1 MNKEILAVVE
11 AVSNEKAL
19 PREKIFEALE
29 SALATATKKKYEQE
43 IDVRVQIDRK
53 SGDFDTFRRWLVVDE
68 VTQPTKEITLEAARY
83 EDESLN
89 LGDYVEDQIESVTFD
104 RITTQTAKQVI
115 VQKVREAERAMVV
128 DQFREHEGE
137 IITGVVKKVN
147 RDNISLDL
155 GNNAEAV
162 ILREDMLP
170 RENFRPGDR
179 VRGVLYSV
187 RPEARGAQLFVT
199 RSKPEM
205 LIELFRIEVPEIGE
219 EVIEIKAAARD
230 PGSRAK
236 IAVKTNDKR
245 IDPVGACVG
254 MRGARVQ
261 AVSTELGGERIDIVL
276 WDDNPA
282 QFVINAMAPADVA
295 SIVVDEDKHTMDIAV
310 EAGNLAQAIGR
321 NGQNVRLASQ
331 LSGWELNVMT
341 VDDLQ
346 AKHQA
351 EAHAAIDTFTKY
363 LDIDEDF
370 ATVLVEEGFSTLEEL
385 AYVPM
390 KELLEIEGLDEPTVE
405 ALRERAKN
413 ALATIAQAQEESL
426 GDNKPADDLLNLE
439 GVDRDLAFKLAA
451 RGVCTLE
458 DLAEQGIDDLADIEG
473 LTDEKAGALIM
484 AEENKWTDNAEPTE
498 DSSDYHVTTS
508 QHARQAEDE
517 SDREVEGGR
526 GRGRNAKA
534 ARPKKG
540 NKHAE
545 SKADREEA
553 RAAVRGGKG
562 GKRKGSSLQQGF
574 QKPAQAVNRDV
585 VIGETITVGELAN
598 KMAVKGSQV
607 IKAMMKLGAMAT
619 INQVIDQ
626 ETAQLVAEEMGH
638 KVILRR
644 ENELEEAVMS
654 DRDTGA
660 AAEPRAPVVTIMGHV
675 DHGKTSLLDYIRST
689 KVASGEA
696 GGITQHIGAYHV
708 ETENGMITFLDTPGH
723 AAFTSMRARGAQAT
737 DIVVLVVAA
746 DDGVMPQTIEAIQHA
761 KAAGVPVVVA
771 VNKIDKPEADPDR
784 VKNELS
790 QYGILPEEWG
800 GESQFVHVSA
810 KAGTGIDELLDAIL
824 LQAEVLELKA
834 VRKGMASGAVIESF
848 LDKGRGPVATV
859 LVREGTLHKGD
870 IVLCGFEYGR
880 VRAMRNELGQEV
892 LEAGPSI
899 PVEILGLSGVP
910 AAGDEVTVVR
920 DEKKAR
926 EVALYRQGKFRE
938 VKLARQQ
945 KSKLENMFANMT
957 EGEVHEV
964 NIVLKADV
972 QGSVEAISDSLLK
985 LSTDEVK
992 VKIIGSGVGG
1002 ITETDATLAAAS
1014 NAILVGFNVRADASA
1029 RKVIEAESLDLRY
1042 YSVIYNLIDEVKAA
1056 MSGML
1061 SPELKQQII
1070 GLAEVRDVFKSPKFG
1085 AIAGCMVTEGVVKRH
1100 NPIRVLRDNVV
1111 IYEGEL
1117 ESLRRFKDDVNEVRN
1132 GMECGIGVKN
1142 YNDVRTGDVIEVFE
1156 IIEIQRTIA

>member
-1 MNKEILAVVE
+1 MTDVTI
-11 AVSNEKAL
+11 KAL
-19 PREKIFEALE
+19 ASEIQTSVDRLIQQFADAGIRKSADDSVTAQEKQTLLTHLNREHG
-29 SALATATKKKYEQE
+29 SAPDKLTLQRKTRSTLNIPGTGGKSKS
-43 IDVRVQIDRK
+43 VQIEVRK
-53 SGDFDTFRRWLVVDE
+53 KRTFVERDP
-68 VTQPTKEITLEAARY
+68 QEAERLAA
-83 EDESLN
+83 EE
-89 LGDYVEDQIESVTFD
+89 QA
-104 RITTQTAKQVI
+104 Q
-115 VQKVREAERAMVV
+115 REAEEQAR
-128 DQFREHEGE
+128 REAEE
-137 IITGVVKKVN
+137 AAKREAQLKAEREAAEQAKRELADKAKREAAEKDKVSN
-147 RDNISLDL
+147 QQTDDMTKTAQ
-155 GNNAEAV
+155 AEKQ
-162 ILREDMLP
+162 R
-170 RENFRPGDR
+170 RENEAAELKRK
-179 VRGVLYSV
+179 SEE
-187 RPEARGAQLFVT
+187 EAR
-199 RSKPEM
+199 RK
-205 LIELFRIEVPEIGE
+205 
-219 EVIEIKAAARD
+219 
-230 PGSRAK
+230 
-236 IAVKTNDKR
+236 
-245 IDPVGACVG
+245 
-254 MRGARVQ
+254 
-261 AVSTELGGERIDIVL
+261 
-276 WDDNPA
+276 
-282 QFVINAMAPADVA
+282 
-295 SIVVDEDKHTMDIAV
+295 
-310 EAGNLAQAIGR
+310 
-321 NGQNVRLASQ
+321 
-331 LSGWELNVMT
+331 
-341 VDDLQ
+341 
-346 AKHQA
+346 
-351 EAHAAIDTFTKY
+351 
-363 LDIDEDF
+363 
-370 ATVLVEEGFSTLEEL
+370 LEE
-385 AYVPM
+385 
-390 KELLEIEGLDEPTVE
+390 E
-405 ALRERAKN
+405 ARRVAEEARRM
-413 ALATIAQAQEESL
+413 AQE
-426 GDNKPADDLLNLE
+426 N
-439 GVDRDLAFKLAA
+439 
-451 RGVCTLE
+451 
-458 DLAEQGIDDLADIEG
+458 
-473 LTDEKAGALIM
+473 EKNWTEAPETP
-484 AEENKWTDNAEPTE
+484 EETT
-498 DSSDYHVTTS
+498 DYHVTTS
-508 QHARQAEDE
+508 QHARQAEDDN
-517 SDREVEGGR
+517 DREVEGGR

-534 ARPKKG
+534 ARPAKKG

-562 GKRKGSSLQQGF
+562 GKHRKGSALQQGF

-585 VIGETITVGELAN
+585 IIGETITVGDLAN

-708 ETENGMITFLDTPGH
+708 ETDNGMITFLDTPGH

-1029 RKVIEAESLDLRY
+1029 RKVIDAESLDLRY
-1042 YSVIYNLIDEVKAA
+1042 YSVIYHLIDEVKAA

-1085 AIAGCMVTEGVVKRH
+1085 AIAGCMVTEGTIKRH

-1142 YNDVRTGDVIEVFE
+1142 YNDVRVGDMIEVFE
-1156 IIEIQRTIA
+1156 IIEIQRTID

>member
-1 MNKEILAVVE
+1 MTDVTI
-11 AVSNEKAL
+11 KAL
-19 PREKIFEALE
+19 ASEIQTSVDRLIQQFADAGIRKSADDSVTAQEKQTLLTHLNREHG
-29 SALATATKKKYEQE
+29 SAPDKLTLQRKTRSTLNIPGTGGKSKS
-43 IDVRVQIDRK
+43 VQIEVRK
-53 SGDFDTFRRWLVVDE
+53 KRTFVKRDP
-68 VTQPTKEITLEAARY
+68 QEAERLAA
-83 EDESLN
+83 EE
-89 LGDYVEDQIESVTFD
+89 QA
-104 RITTQTAKQVI
+104 Q
-115 VQKVREAERAMVV
+115 REAEEQAR
-128 DQFREHEGE
+128 REAEE
-137 IITGVVKKVN
+137 AAKREAQLKAEREAAEQAKREVADKAKREAAEKDKVSN
-147 RDNISLDL
+147 QHTDEMTKTAQ
-155 GNNAEAV
+155 AEK
-162 ILREDMLP
+162 IR
-170 RENFRPGDR
+170 RENEAAELKRK
-179 VRGVLYSV
+179 SEE
-187 RPEARGAQLFVT
+187 EAR
-199 RSKPEM
+199 RK
-205 LIELFRIEVPEIGE
+205 
-219 EVIEIKAAARD
+219 
-230 PGSRAK
+230 
-236 IAVKTNDKR
+236 
-245 IDPVGACVG
+245 
-254 MRGARVQ
+254 
-261 AVSTELGGERIDIVL
+261 
-276 WDDNPA
+276 
-282 QFVINAMAPADVA
+282 
-295 SIVVDEDKHTMDIAV
+295 
-310 EAGNLAQAIGR
+310 
-321 NGQNVRLASQ
+321 
-331 LSGWELNVMT
+331 
-341 VDDLQ
+341 
-346 AKHQA
+346 
-351 EAHAAIDTFTKY
+351 
-363 LDIDEDF
+363 
-370 ATVLVEEGFSTLEEL
+370 LEE
-385 AYVPM
+385 
-390 KELLEIEGLDEPTVE
+390 E
-405 ALRERAKN
+405 ARRVA
-413 ALATIAQAQEESL
+413 EE
-426 GDNKPADDLLNLE
+426 
-439 GVDRDLAFKLAA
+439 A
-451 RGVCTLE
+451 RR
-458 DLAEQGIDDLADIEG
+458 
-473 LTDEKAGALIM
+473 M
-484 AEENKWTDNAEPTE
+484 AEENEKNWSETSDSPE

-508 QHARQAEDE
+508 QHARQAEDDN
-517 SDREVEGGR
+517 DREVEGGR
-526 GRGRNAKA
+526 GRSRSNKA
-534 ARPKKG
+534 ARPAKKG

-562 GKRKGSSLQQGF
+562 GKHRKGSALQQGF

-585 VIGETITVGELAN
+585 IIGETITVGELAN

-708 ETENGMITFLDTPGH
+708 ETDNGMITFLDTPGH

-761 KAAGVPVVVA
+761 KAAQVPVVVA

-810 KAGTGIDELLDAIL
+810 KAGTGIDDLLDAIL

-834 VRKGMASGAVIESF
+834 VRNGMASGAVIESF

-880 VRAMRNELGQEV
+880 VRAMRDELGREV

-1085 AIAGCMVTEGVVKRH
+1085 AIAGCMVTEGTIKRH

-1142 YNDVRTGDVIEVFE
+1142 YNDVRVGDMIEVFE
-1156 IIEIQRTIA
+1156 IIEIQRSID

>member
-1 MNKEILAVVE
+1 MTDVTIKTLASEIQTSVDRLIQQFADAGIRKSADDSVT
-11 AVSNEKAL
+11 AQEKQTL
-19 PREKIFEALE
+19 LTHLNREHG
-29 SALATATKKKYEQE
+29 SAPDKLTLQRKTRSTLNIPGTGGKSKS
-43 IDVRVQIDRK
+43 VQIEVRK
-53 SGDFDTFRRWLVVDE
+53 KRTFVKRDP
-68 VTQPTKEITLEAARY
+68 QEAERLAA
-83 EDESLN
+83 EE
-89 LGDYVEDQIESVTFD
+89 QA
-104 RITTQTAKQVI
+104 Q
-115 VQKVREAERAMVV
+115 REAEEQAR
-128 DQFREHEGE
+128 REAEE
-137 IITGVVKKVN
+137 SAKREAQLKAEREAAEQAKRELADKAKREAAEKDKVSN
-147 RDNISLDL
+147 QQTDDMTKTAQ
-155 GNNAEAV
+155 AEK
-162 ILREDMLP
+162 IR
-170 RENFRPGDR
+170 RENEAAELKRK
-179 VRGVLYSV
+179 SEE
-187 RPEARGAQLFVT
+187 EAR
-199 RSKPEM
+199 RK
-205 LIELFRIEVPEIGE
+205 
-219 EVIEIKAAARD
+219 
-230 PGSRAK
+230 
-236 IAVKTNDKR
+236 
-245 IDPVGACVG
+245 
-254 MRGARVQ
+254 
-261 AVSTELGGERIDIVL
+261 
-276 WDDNPA
+276 
-282 QFVINAMAPADVA
+282 
-295 SIVVDEDKHTMDIAV
+295 
-310 EAGNLAQAIGR
+310 
-321 NGQNVRLASQ
+321 
-331 LSGWELNVMT
+331 
-341 VDDLQ
+341 
-346 AKHQA
+346 
-351 EAHAAIDTFTKY
+351 
-363 LDIDEDF
+363 
-370 ATVLVEEGFSTLEEL
+370 LEE
-385 AYVPM
+385 
-390 KELLEIEGLDEPTVE
+390 E
-405 ALRERAKN
+405 ARRVAEEARRM
-413 ALATIAQAQEESL
+413 AQE
-426 GDNKPADDLLNLE
+426 N
-439 GVDRDLAFKLAA
+439 
-451 RGVCTLE
+451 
-458 DLAEQGIDDLADIEG
+458 
-473 LTDEKAGALIM
+473 EKNWTEAPETP
-484 AEENKWTDNAEPTE
+484 EETT
-498 DSSDYHVTTS
+498 DYHVTTS
-508 QHARQAEDE
+508 QHARQAEDDN
-517 SDREVEGGR
+517 DREVEGGR

-534 ARPKKG
+534 ARPAKKG

-562 GKRKGSSLQQGF
+562 GKHRKGSALQQGF

-585 VIGETITVGELAN
+585 IIGETITVGDLAN

-708 ETENGMITFLDTPGH
+708 ETDNGMITFLDTPGH

-810 KAGTGIDELLDAIL
+810 KAGTGIDDLLDAIL

-834 VRKGMASGAVIESF
+834 VRNGMASGAVIESF

-1029 RKVIEAESLDLRY
+1029 RKVIDAESLDLRY
-1042 YSVIYNLIDEVKAA
+1042 YSVIYHLIDEVKAA

-1085 AIAGCMVTEGVVKRH
+1085 AIAGCMVTEGTIKRH

-1142 YNDVRTGDVIEVFE
+1142 YNDVRVGDMIEVFE
-1156 IIEIQRTIA
+1156 IIEIQRTID